1 MKATPPTVISF
12 DLDGTLVDTAGEIAE
27 AANRTLGDFGVPPQ
41 PLELISGFI
50 GAGTRTMM
58 LRTLAHVLLERP
70 ELADM
75 LPPDQVLARLEHHYS
90 ETAGTTGRPYPGC
103 HDALQSLRLAGVR
116 LACLTNKEERFARR
130 VLEKT
135 ALAEYFDLVVGGDT
149 LPCKKPDRAT
159 VFHVLDTLGGE
170 RSHAAHVGDSRT
182 DVETAHN
189 AGIAAWAVPYGYNG
203 GEPIEAAGPNRIF
216 ATLTDVAEHVLAGH
230 VAWAV

>member
-1 MKATPPTVISF
+1 M
-12 DLDGTLVDTAGEIAE
+12 
-27 AANRTLGDFGVPPQ
+27 
-41 PLELISGFI
+41 
-50 GAGTRTMM
+50 
-58 LRTLAHVLLERP
+58 
-70 ELADM
+70 
-75 LPPDQVLARLEHHYS
+75 
-90 ETAGTTGRPYPGC
+90 
-103 HDALQSLRLAGVR
+103 R

-230 VAWAV
+230 VAWAA